1 MGFESATLHNGAS
14 ADGTRIDRLV
24 DAQAAARPTAVAVR
38 WRDEEL
44 SYDELVAQSRRV
56 AEGLARLGVT
66 AGDIVAVRVPPRP
79 RLVGVLLGVL
89 RLGAAYT
96 VIPMEWPLARAEE
109 VVRGAAA
116 RVCLVADGEEEVP
129 GAPTVSL
136 TGLLCGTAPV
146 LSGPTAPAT
155 APEVACLFFTSG
167 STGKP
172 KGVLSPH
179 LGTIRIAFDPRLG
192 FGPETV
198 MLQAASVAWDAFAL
212 EVWTPL
218 VHGGTVVFAP
228 ATPVTGEV
236 IRHAVAQGVNAMFL
250 TTSLFNVTIDDDPGA
265 FEGVELLMV
274 GGERLSPKHMDT
286 PVWLL
291 DASGHPVPA
300 GAAGEVAIGGPG
312 VALGYTGNE
321 AETARKFR
329 TLPLGPDGA
338 PERVYLTGDLAAYDD
353 TGNLVFQGRNDRQI
367 KIRGV
372 RVEPGEVE
380 AAITGLSG
388 VGSATVLPVPVDA
401 TNIEGL
407 VAFYTCASTPPV
419 TEEEVRA
426 AVAAV
431 LPSAFV
437 PKSAIRLP
445 ALPLNATGKLDRV
458 RIVEL
463 LSSHTAAQAVATG
476 DGEQHDGNLGVVLD
490 QVRVLLNRPLTVQAD
505 IFDAGATSI
514 TAIQLAGR
522 ISRATGVTVP
532 VSAVLRLRTPAGIAG
547 FLDDA
552 DSDDDELAA

>member
-1 MGFESATLHNGAS
+1 
-14 ADGTRIDRLV
+14 
-24 DAQAAARPTAVAVR
+24 
-38 WRDEEL
+38 
-44 SYDELVAQSRRV
+44 
-56 AEGLARLGVT
+56 
-66 AGDIVAVRVPPRP
+66 VAVRVPPRP

-274 GGERLSPKHMDT
+274 GGERLSPKHMAVVRERQPDTRLFNGYGPVEATIFATAYRLVGAGCEARDVPIGTPVKDT